1 MVKLF
6 RDVLNGPLY
15 IVVVIL
21 SIIFIMAIIGF
32 IMERKQKQK
41 EASSK
46 VAFVSRN
53 MQPINNDSNKEIPQ
67 NKGESNQ

>member
-1 MVKLF
+1 MVKFF
-6 RDVLNGPLY
+6 RNVLNGPLY

-41 EASSK
+41 EARNQ

-53 MQPINNDSNKEIPQ
+53 VQPINNNSEEIPQ
-67 NKGESNQ
+67 NKGEINQ

>member
-1 MVKLF
+1 MVNFF
-6 RDVLNGPLY
+6 RNVLNGPLY

-41 EASSK
+41 EARNQ

-53 MQPINNDSNKEIPQ
+53 VQPINNNSEEIPQ
-67 NKGESNQ
+67 NKGEINQ